1 MKHISL
7 PLIIC
12 LCISQAF
19 CQSSQKFVIHKKATL
34 VLSDEQNDFNPQ
46 VKNRHLPKPDHGADD
61 IEKEKAKKEIANR
74 YPKKYAAYD
83 ERKLNVIN
91 PPAMLRNFIGNAFN
105 GYVPNDNDMAIGNND
120 RVCSVTNTT
129 IWTKNIITNQ
139 IFGTYNL
146 HTITS
151 VLGLQQEEFDPK
163 IIYDHVSNRFVFV
176 CLNGFTDSTSNVI
189 IGFSQSDT
197 TNGAWNFY
205 ALPGNP
211 LNNSLW
217 TDFPML
223 SLSGNDLFI
232 TVNLLYNDSSWQT
245 GFNESL
251 IWQMNKYDGYNGN
264 TLNAQLHNNI
274 LHNGAPL
281 RNLCPVRAGWQLNS
295 PGMTF
300 LSNRNF
306 STGND
311 TIFLVTVSDTA
322 FAPGQVVAVQ
332 ALQSNHQYRMP
343 VDADQPF
350 TDKLATNDARIL
362 GAFSNG
368 LDIQFVGNTTDT
380 ATGNV
385 GIYHGMI
392 HPVGPTYTVTA
403 STLADTA
410 MDLAYAN
417 LAPVSNHLTNDSS
430 IIGFLKSSATV
441 NPGMG
446 AVLFDGYTQYS
457 PILNVRSG
465 VSYISMISGTERW
478 GDYSGCQVKYN
489 QPGIVWVSGTYSFGN
504 HTTRTWIAE
513 LSGNG
518 ITDINILPAKSESAN
533 VFPNPADENIT
544 VAFTNPQNQVLC
556 FELYNAQNQL
566 VHKLYNGSLVKGEN
580 EFSFA
585 LNKLNAGIYFLKV
598 TGSKS
603 GQVLTEKV
611 IKR

>member
-1 MKHISL
+1 
-7 PLIIC
+7 
-12 LCISQAF
+12 
-19 CQSSQKFVIHKKATL
+19 
-34 VLSDEQNDFNPQ
+34 
-46 VKNRHLPKPDHGADD
+46 
-61 IEKEKAKKEIANR
+61 
-74 YPKKYAAYD
+74 
-83 ERKLNVIN
+83 
-91 PPAMLRNFIGNAFN
+91 MLRNFIGNAFN

-139 IFGTYNL
+139 IFGSYNL

-163 IIYDHVSNRFVFV
+163 IIYDPVANRFVFV

-189 IGFSQSDT
+189 VGFSQSDT

-205 ALPGNP
+205 SLPGNP
-211 LNNSLW
+211 LNNNLW
-217 TDFPML
+217 TDFPMI
-223 SLSGNDLFI
+223 SLSENDLFI

-251 IWQMNKYDGYNGN
+251 IWQMNKTEGYNGN
-264 TLNAQLHNNI
+264 TINAQLHNNI
-274 LHNGAPL
+274 THNGAPL

-295 PGMTF
+295 PGMSF

-311 TIFLVTVSDTA
+311 TIFLITVSDTA
-322 FAPGQVVAVQ
+322 FAPGQMVTVQ

-343 VDADQPF
+343 LDAEQPF
-350 TDKLATNDARIL
+350 QDMLATNDARIL

-368 LDIQFVGNTTDT
+368 IDIQFVGNTTDT
-380 ATGNV
+380 LTGNV
-385 GIYHGMI
+385 GIYHGLI
-392 HPVGPTYTVTA
+392 HPAGPTYSVTA
-403 STLADTA
+403 TTLADTA

-417 LAPVSNHLTNDSS
+417 LAPVSNHLTNDSCV
-430 IIGFLKSSATV
+430 IGFLKSSPTV

-446 AVLFDGYTQYS
+446 AVLFDGYNQYS
-457 PILNVRSG
+457 SILNVKSG
-465 VSYISMISGTERW
+465 VSYINMLAGGERW

-489 QPGIVWVSGTYSFGN
+489 QPGIVWVSGTYAFGN

-518 ITDINILPAKSESAN
+518 TTGVNTLVETSEAST
-533 VFPNPADENIT
+533 VFPNPAENIVT
-544 VAFTNPQNQVLC
+544 IAFNNPQSQILYFEVL
-556 FELYNAQNQL
+556 NSQGQL
-566 VHKLYNGSLVKGEN
+566 VNRLYNGSLAKGEN
-580 EFSFA
+580 EFSFS
-585 LNKLNAGIYFLKV
+585 LNKLSAGIYFLKV

-603 GQVLTEKV
+603 GQVLTQKI
-611 IKR
+611 IKK